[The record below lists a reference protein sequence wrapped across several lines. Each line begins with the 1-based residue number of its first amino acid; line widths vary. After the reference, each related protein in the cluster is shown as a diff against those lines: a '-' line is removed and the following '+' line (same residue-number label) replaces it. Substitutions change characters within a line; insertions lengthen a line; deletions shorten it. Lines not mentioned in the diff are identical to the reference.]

1 MHRHIRRS
9 SVVLGAFAVSAML
22 ALSACA
28 DPSTGDSQIEEQAP
42 GREEAIAAIIDKV
55 EFNQD
60 LHDALPK
67 TVLDAGKLTVAS
79 FNAQPPWVVPSD
91 NPNEFTGVTADFAA
105 AFEKLLGV
113 KLERHALAG
122 LAEIKTGIQAER
134 YDFAF
139 GPTGDSVAGQETLD
153 FLDWVREHVVFA
165 VPEGNPLGLNTLE
178 DTCGV
183 RMAVIAGGSAEQVLN
198 DTNTECV
205 AAGKEPAEILTFAQQ
220 PAAILAVQSDRAD
233 AYFSSQ
239 ALLTFYVQQEGSGLE
254 LAATNQDNGFPD
266 FFQGAAFPKDSEL
279 LPVMVDAFTAL
290 QDAGVYQDI
299 LTEWGLEDAVLDE
312 IGVNLRTF

>member
-9 SVVLGAFAVSAML
+9 SISLGALAASALL
-22 ALSACA
+22 ALTACA
-28 DPSTGDSQIEEQAP
+28 EPSTGGSQIEKQAP
-42 GREEAIAAIIDKV
+42 GRQEAISAIIEKV
-55 EFNQD
+55 KFNQD
-60 LHDALPK
+60 LHDALPQS
-67 TVLDAGKLTVAS
+67 VLDAGKLTVAS

-91 NPNEFTGVTADFAA
+91 NPNEFTGVTADFAGA
-105 AFEKLLGV
+105 LEKLLGV

-134 YDFAF
+134 FDFAF
-139 GPTGDSVAGQETLD
+139 GPTGDSLEAQKTLD

-165 VPEGNPLGLNTLE
+165 VPAGNPLGLNTLE

-183 RMAVIAGGSAEQVLN
+183 RMAVIAGGTAELVLK
-198 DTNTECV
+198 DTNAECV
-205 AAGKEPAEILTFAQQ
+205 KAGKAPAKILTFAQQ

-254 LAATNQDNGFPD
+254 LAATKQDNGFPD
-266 FFQGAAFPKDSEL
+266 FFQGAAFPKKSEL
-279 LPVMVDAFTAL
+279 LPVMLDAFRAL
-290 QDAGVYQDI
+290 QEAGVYQDI
-299 LTEWGLEDAVLDE
+299 LTEWGLKDAILDE
-312 IGVNLRTF
+312 IGVNLRTS